1 MKPSEELIHGIRKGI
16 QALRENFV
24 EPMGLSITPHD
35 GKFGW
40 GLFKFKALPGHPNPG
55 NAGNGWSHPAFKP
68 NHELPISAPRDWPR
82 GGSYPCDWETT
93 LAEVKEFALEIGKLS
108 GFGTDFELECAWSAG
123 ADMTTPGTKGI
134 LLDIVMLRGGAK
146 HYDYYPDSPDEISYV
161 DKDGNPVDPE
171 KEEKVRTKFSSI
183 KEQERKS
190 TDRYMAPPT
199 VENPVVIYG
208 AWYVDTVP
216 NGVVAELPDGKLV
229 SFAVSPFRAVTPEE
243 FDTYD
248 GPHPRK
254 LHGVPVPQTLYPYY
268 GLAKSEESLS
278 EVLRVRLAPSELEKI
293 KAVAD
298 AAGKTVSEFVREWV
312 RGL

>member
-1 MKPSEELIHGIRKGI
+1 MKPSEELISGIRNGI
-16 QALRENFV
+16 MALRENLV

-82 GGSYPCDWETT
+82 GGSFPWDWETT
-93 LAEVKEFALEIGKLS
+93 MDEAKEFALEIGRRT
-108 GFGTDFELECAWSAG
+108 GFGTDFVLECAWEGQKDMSAPD
-123 ADMTTPGTKGI
+123 AKGI
-134 LLDIVMLRGGAK
+134 LLDMVLLRGGAE
-146 HYDYYPDSPDEISYV
+146 HYAYYPDSPAEISYV

-171 KEEKVRTKFSSI
+171 NEEKVRVKFRNL
-183 KEQERKS
+183 KEQERAA

-208 AWYVDTVP
+208 AWYVDAVP

-229 SFAVSPFRAVTPEE
+229 SFAISPFRAVTPEE

-254 LHGVPVPQTLYPYY
+254 LHGVPMPAYIYRFY
-268 GLAKSEESLS
+268 GLEKSEEILS
-278 EVLRVRLAPSELEKI
+278 EVLRVRLAPSELEKLTAAA
-293 KAVAD
+293 K
-298 AAGKTVSEFVREWV
+298 AAGKTNSEFVREWV
-312 RGL
+312 RSL